1 MSATNS
7 NVSAAKIKAS
17 GTASFP
23 EFSYAGPKLPKV
35 HNNDDMSVKG
45 LVKKYRGDGAERGYV
60 MRF

>member
-23 EFSYAGPKLPKV
+23 EFSYAGPKYTT
-35 HNNDDMSVKG
+35 MTICRVKG